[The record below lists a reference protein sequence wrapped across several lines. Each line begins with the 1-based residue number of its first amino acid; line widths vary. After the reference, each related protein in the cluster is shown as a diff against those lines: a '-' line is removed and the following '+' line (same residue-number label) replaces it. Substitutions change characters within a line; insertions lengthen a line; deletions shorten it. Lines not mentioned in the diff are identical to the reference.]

1 MKPSATAPAAA
12 LTAVLIAATGWPA
25 LLQRAHAAPVP
36 GAAAQVGGGVA
47 WVQAATDA
55 DVDAAFARA
64 RAENK
69 PLLFYWGATWCPPC
83 NQLSATLFP
92 RQDFIA
98 RSRAFVPVYVDGDR
112 PGAQKLGARYK
123 VRGYPT
129 MVLFDPQGR
138 ELSRLPGEVDAP
150 QVLAL
155 LQIGLARGRP
165 VQAVLADAR
174 DAARAKALTPD
185 DWRLLAFHAWDTD
198 EGQLVPEA
206 ERAGLLAT
214 LALACPPSQAA
225 TRSRLWLKALAA
237 SDEGKGIKPD
247 AALRRQVLDL
257 LADPAAARAQMDVLT
272 NYAPDIVR
280 VLNADAAAPARA
292 EVVAAFDAAL
302 RRLQNDASLSRGDRI
317 TALGSRVE
325 LARGDA
331 PRASI
336 DVRLPAP
343 LLAELRAQ
351 AARDDREIR
360 DGYERQ
366 AVVTAAAYVLRRAG
380 LVDASDTLLKA
391 NLARSHSAYY
401 LMSQLAGNAR
411 ARGDMAGALSWY
423 EQAYDKSVGP
433 ATRLQW
439 GGAYVAALV
448 DLAPQDA
455 ARIERAA
462 RRVFAEAATQPD
474 AFHERSARSLQR
486 VAAKL
491 SAWNQGGSHD
501 ATLQRLRAQLD
512 PVCAKLP
519 AGDERTSCDKLLA
532 RPGRGNA

>member
-1 MKPSATAPAAA
+1 MKFPATTLAAA
-12 LTAVLIAATGWPA
+12 LLTAGLAALPQPGT
-25 LLQRAHAAPVP
+25 AAPVP
-36 GAAAQVGGGVA
+36 GAAAQVASGVA
-47 WVQAATDA
+47 WVQAGTDA

-64 RAENK
+64 RTENK
-69 PLLFYWGATWCPPC
+69 PLLLYWGATWCPPC

-165 VQAVLADAR
+165 VQAVLADGR
-174 DAARAKALTPD
+174 DPVRVKTLSAD
-185 DWRLLAFHAWDTD
+185 DWRLLAFHSWDTD

-214 LALACPPSQAA
+214 LAAACPPGEAA

-237 SDEGKGIKPD
+237 SDEGKGVKPD
-247 AALRRQVLDL
+247 AALRRRVLDL
-257 LADPAAARAQMDVLT
+257 LADPAAARVQMDVLA
-272 NYAPDIVR
+272 NFAPDIVR
-280 VLNADAAAPARA
+280 VLNADAAPAARA
-292 EVVAAFDAAL
+292 EVIAAFDAAL
-302 RRLQNDASLSRGDRI
+302 RRLQTDATLSRGDRI

-325 LARGDA
+325 LARGEA
-331 PRASI
+331 PRDSLA
-336 DVRLPAP
+336 VQLPAP
-343 LLAELRAQ
+343 LIAELRAQ

-380 LVDASDTLLKA
+380 LVDASDTLLKS

-411 ARGDMAGALSWY
+411 ARGDKAGALSWY
-423 EQAYDKSVGP
+423 EQAFDTSVGP

-439 GGAYVAALV
+439 GAAYVAALV

-462 RRVFAEAATQPD
+462 RQVFAEAATQPD
-474 AFHERSARSLQR
+474 AFHERSGRALQR
-486 VAAKL
+486 VAGKL
-491 SAWNQGGSHD
+491 AAWSQGGSHD

-512 PVCAKLP
+512 PVCARLP
-519 AGDERTSCDKLLA
+519 AGDERSSCDKLLA
-532 RPGRGNA
+532 RPGRGAA

>member
-1 MKPSATAPAAA
+1 MKSPATALAAA
-12 LTAVLIAATGWPA
+12 LFTAGLALGLQPAA
-25 LLQRAHAAPVP
+25 AAPVP
-36 GAAAQVGGGVA
+36 GAAAQVSSGVA
-47 WVQAATDA
+47 WVQAASDA

-64 RAENK
+64 RTEKK
-69 PLLFYWGATWCPPC
+69 PLLLYWGATWCPPC

-174 DAARAKALTPD
+174 DPTRVKALTAD
-185 DWRLLAFHAWDTD
+185 DWRLLAFHSWDTD

-206 ERAGLLAT
+206 ERASLLAT
-214 LALACPPSQAA
+214 LALAAPPAEAA

-237 SDEGKGIKPD
+237 SDEGKGVKPD
-247 AALRRQVLDL
+247 AALRRRVLDL
-257 LADPAAARAQMDVLT
+257 LADPAAARAQMDVLA
-272 NYAPDIVR
+272 NFAPDIVR
-280 VLNADAAAPARA
+280 VLNADAAPAARA
-292 EVVAAFDAAL
+292 EVVTAFDAAL
-302 RRLQNDASLSRGDRI
+302 RRLQADPTLSRGDRI

-331 PRASI
+331 PRNSI
-336 DVRLPAP
+336 TVQLPAA
-343 LLAELRAQ
+343 LLAEVRTQ

-380 LVDASDTLLKA
+380 LVDESDSLLKA

-411 ARGDMAGALSWY
+411 ARGDAAGALSWY
-423 EQAYDKSVGP
+423 EQAFDKSVGP

-439 GGAYVAALV
+439 GAAYVAALV

-462 RRVFAEAATQPD
+462 RQVFGEAATQPD
-474 AFHERSARSLQR
+474 AFHERSGRSLQR

-491 SAWNQGGSHD
+491 SAWNRDGSHD
-501 ATLQRLRAQLD
+501 ALLQRLRAQLD
-512 PVCAKLP
+512 PVCTKLP
-519 AGDERTSCDKLLA
+519 AGDERAGCEKLFA
-532 RPGRGNA
+532 PAPRGSA